1 MNLSKNVY
9 PLAVIAMLSVKNIQK
24 SYTVGEFTQKALNG
38 VSIDFRS
45 TEFVMVLGPSGC
57 GKTTLLNIIGGLDH
71 YDSGD
76 LIIFGKSTKNFKE
89 NEWDMY
95 RNNSIGFVFQTHNL
109 IPHLS
114 VLQNVEM
121 GMTLSGVS
129 AQERHLQAKTVL
141 DKVGLIDHI
150 HKKPNQLSGGQSQRV
165 AIARALANNPDIILA
180 DEPTGSLDSQTSL
193 QIMNLMKEI
202 AKDKLVIMVTHN
214 QEIAHEYATRI
225 IRLKDGEVVDDTSP
239 INIDELP
246 KTTFSLKK
254 TAMSFKTALISSF
267 NNIKTKLGR
276 TLLTAFAG
284 SIGIIGI
291 GLVLSLSNGL
301 DEEITSFEQQT
312 IAGYPISI
320 TSSRIDYE
328 KLRTLGTTN
337 LEKYPDNEFATIYKP
352 ITTASAYVPNVITDR
367 YIQWIED
374 YVQAEGSKYISGVK
388 YVRYMNLSLLRINA
402 NDTVSRIYSEVSTQT
417 TNPTQTLNTS
427 PTGPFFNRLPEGP
440 LLENSYDLLYGAFP
454 VVDINTNTYQAL
466 LVVDDY
472 NRIYVNTLEKLG
484 YTNIGLDEGQQN
496 MFDFDD
502 IVGKKFKLFVGSWSS
517 STSDINNT
525 IDLEI
530 SGIVR
535 LKRGTSVGLF
545 YNGLG
550 VPSSLFDH
558 LYDTYPTE
566 VGTIESIYIYA
577 KNFNDK
583 DIVKEY
589 LDSYNDYY
597 GYDEESVERIEYVD
611 LAGTFTSIVRGVLD
625 TVSIVLIGFA
635 AISLIV
641 SSIMIAIIT
650 YISVLERIKEIGV
663 LRALGA
669 RKKDI
674 SRVFNTENLIIG
686 FFSGFVGVMI
696 SYLLIIPINLII
708 EKYADMPN
716 VANLLPLHAIV
727 LAFISIILAFIS
739 GYVPSQ
745 MAAKK
750 DPVEA
755 LRTE

>member
-1 MNLSKNVY
+1 MHSFGGDF
-9 PLAVIAMLSVKNIQK
+9 MLSVKNISK
-24 SYTVGEFTQKALNG
+24 SYTVGDFTQKALED
-38 VSIDFRS
+38 VSLDFRS
-45 TEFVMVLGPSGC
+45 SEFVMILGPSGC

-71 YDSGD
+71 YDSGE
-76 LIIFGKSTKNFKE
+76 LIILGKSTKDFKE

-109 IPHLS
+109 IPHLN

-129 AQERHLQAKTVL
+129 ARERHNRAKTVL
-141 DKVGLIDHI
+141 ENVGLTEHI
-150 HKKPNQLSGGQSQRV
+150 HKRPNQLSGGQSQRV

-180 DEPTGSLDSQTSL
+180 DEPTGSLDSETSV
-193 QIMNLMKEI
+193 QIMELMKEI

-214 QEIAHEYATRI
+214 TDIAKDYATRI
-225 IRLKDGEVVDDTSP
+225 IRLKDGHKIDDSNP
-239 INIDELP
+239 INLEELP
-246 KTTFSLKK
+246 KSTFSLKK
-254 TAMSFKTALISSF
+254 TAMSFKTALISSL

-291 GLVLSLSNGL
+291 SLVLSLSNGL
-301 DEEITSFEQQT
+301 DEEISSFEQQT

-337 LEKYPDNEFATIYKP
+337 LEKYPEQDYATVYKP
-352 ITTASAYVPNVITDR
+352 VTTSSAYVPNVITEQ
-367 YIQWIED
+367 YIDWVD
-374 YVQAEGSKYISGVK
+374 NYVQNEGKNYVSGVK
-388 YVRYMNLSLLRINA
+388 YVRYMNLSLLRV
-402 NDTVSRIYSEVSTQT
+402 NDNESVSRVYSEVATQT

-427 PTGPFFNRLPEGP
+427 PTGPFFNRLPAGP
-440 LLENSYDLLYGAFP
+440 LLENSYDLLYGSFP
-454 VVDINTNTYQAL
+454 ITDVSTGTYQVL

-484 YTNIGLDEGQQN
+484 YTNVGLEEGQLNQFN
-496 MFDFDD
+496 FED
-502 IVGKKFKLFVGSWSS
+502 IIGKKFKLFIGTWSS
-517 STSDINNT
+517 TTSDINEA

-550 VPSSLFDH
+550 IPSGLFDY
-558 LYDTYPTE
+558 LYESYPSQ
-566 VGTIESIYIYA
+566 VGNIESIYIYA

-583 DIVKEY
+583 DIVKTY

-597 GYDEESVERIEYVD
+597 GYGEESTERIEYVD

-686 FFSGFVGVMI
+686 FFSGFVGILVA
-696 SYLLIIPINLII
+696 YLLIVPINMII
-708 EKYADMPN
+708 ESYTDMPN
-716 VANLLPLHAIV
+716 VANLLPVHAMI
-727 LAFISIILAFIS
+727 LAVISIILAFIS

>member
-1 MNLSKNVY
+1 ML
-9 PLAVIAMLSVKNIQK
+9 LFGGDLMLSIKNISK
-24 SYTVGEFTQKALNG
+24 SYTVGDFTQKALED
-38 VSIDFRS
+38 VSLDFRTS
-45 TEFVMVLGPSGC
+45 EFVMILGPSGC

-71 YDSGD
+71 YDSGEMVI
-76 LIIFGKSTKNFKE
+76 LGKSTKFFNE
-89 NEWDMY
+89 HEWDMY

-129 AQERHLQAKTVL
+129 ARERHHRAKVVL
-141 DKVGLIDHI
+141 ESVGLTEHI
-150 HKKPNQLSGGQSQRV
+150 HKRPNQLSGGQSQRV

-180 DEPTGSLDSQTSL
+180 DEPTGSLDSETSI
-193 QIMNLMKEI
+193 QIMKLMKDI

-214 QEIAHEYATRI
+214 TEIAREYATRI
-225 IRLKDGEVVDDTSP
+225 IRLKDGRKIDDSNS
-239 INIDELP
+239 INLDELP
-246 KTTFSLKK
+246 KSDFSLKK
-254 TAMSFKTALISSF
+254 TAMSFKTALISSL

-276 TLLTAFAG
+276 TILTAFAG
-284 SIGIIGI
+284 AIGIIGI
-291 GLVLSLSNGL
+291 SLVLSLSNGL
-301 DEEITSFEQQT
+301 DEEISSFEQQT

-337 LEKYPDNEFATIYKP
+337 LDKYPEQDYATVYKP
-352 ITTASAYVPNVITDR
+352 VTASSAYIPNVITEQ
-367 YIQWIED
+367 YIDWVND
-374 YVQAEGSKYISGVK
+374 YVQNEGKDFVSGVK
-388 YVRYMNLSLLRINA
+388 YVRYMNLSLLRV
-402 NDTVSRIYSEVSTQT
+402 NDNDSISRIYSEVATQT

-427 PTGPFFNRLPEGP
+427 PTGPFFNRLPAGP
-440 LLENSYDLLYGAFP
+440 LLENSYDLLYGSFP
-454 VVDINTNTYQAL
+454 TINVNSNTYQVL

-484 YTNIGLDEGQQN
+484 YTNVGLDEGQQN
-496 MFDFDD
+496 QFDFED
-502 IVGKKFKLFVGSWSS
+502 IVGKKFKLFIGTWSS
-517 STSDINNT
+517 SSSDINEA

-550 VPSSLFDH
+550 IPSDFFDY
-558 LYDTYPTE
+558 LYESYPSQ
-566 VGTIESIYIYA
+566 VGNIESIYIYA
-577 KNFNDK
+577 KNFKDK
-583 DIVKEY
+583 DVVKTY
-589 LDSYNDYY
+589 LDSYNDYF
-597 GYDEESVERIEYVD
+597 GYDEDSAERIEYVD

-686 FFSGFVGVMI
+686 FISGFVGI
-696 SYLLIIPINLII
+696 SVAYLLIVPINMII
-708 EKYADMPN
+708 ENYTDIPN
-716 VANLLPLHAIV
+716 VANLLPLHAMI
-727 LAFISIILAFIS
+727 LMIISVILAYIS
-739 GYVPSQ
+739 GFIPSQ
-745 MAAKK
+745 LAAKK

>member
-1 MNLSKNVY
+1 
-9 PLAVIAMLSVKNIQK
+9 MLSVKNIKK
-24 SYTVGEFTQKALNG
+24 SYSVGDFTQTALNG
-38 VSIDFRS
+38 VSIDFQS
-45 TEFVMVLGPSGC
+45 SEFVMILGPSGC

-71 YDSGD
+71 YDSGEM
-76 LIIFGKSTKNFKE
+76 IILGKSTRDFHE

-114 VLQNVEM
+114 VMQNVEM

-129 AQERHLQAKTVL
+129 AQERHSQAKLVL
-141 DKVGLIDHI
+141 EKVGLIEHS

-180 DEPTGSLDSQTSL
+180 DEPTGSLDSQTSI
-193 QIMNLMKEI
+193 QIMELMKEI

-214 QEIAHEYATRI
+214 QEIADEYATRI
-225 IRLKDGEVVDDTSP
+225 IRLKDGEVVNDSMPVNLDDF
-239 INIDELP
+239 P
-246 KTTFSLKK
+246 KSTFSLKK
-254 TAMSFKTALISSF
+254 TAMSFKTALISSI
-267 NNIKTKLGR
+267 NNIRTKLGR

-301 DEEITSFEQQT
+301 DQEITSFEQQT

-337 LEKYPDNEFATIYKP
+337 LEKYPEQGYATVYKP
-352 ITTASAYVPNVITDR
+352 VTAASAYVPNVITPQYVD
-367 YIQWIED
+367 WIEN
-374 YVQAEGSKYISGVK
+374 YVQNQGKNYVSGVK
-388 YVRYMNLSLLRINA
+388 YVRYMNMSLLRVNENNTI
-402 NDTVSRIYSEVSTQT
+402 SRIYSELSTQT

-440 LLENSYDLLYGAFP
+440 LLQNSYDLLYGSFP
-454 VVDINTNTYQAL
+454 VIDVENNRYEVL
-466 LVVDDY
+466 LVVDDF

-484 YTNIGLDEGQQN
+484 YTNVGLEEGQN
-496 MFDFDD
+496 NHFDFED
-502 IVGKKFKLFVGSWSS
+502 IVGKKFKLYIGTWSA
-517 STSDINNT
+517 STSDINEA

-550 VPSSLFDH
+550 VPSPLFDH
-558 LYDTYPTE
+558 LYDSFPE
-566 VGTIESIYIYA
+566 QVGNIESVYIYA
-577 KNFNDK
+577 KNFKDK
-583 DIVKEY
+583 DIVKVY
-589 LDSYNDYY
+589 LDSYNDFY
-597 GYDEESVERIEYVD
+597 GYSEDSTERIEYVD

-625 TVSIVLIGFA
+625 TVSIVLVGFA
-635 AISLIV
+635 AISLLV

-663 LRALGA
+663 YRALGA

-686 FFSGFVGVMI
+686 FFSGFVGVI
-696 SYLLIIPINLII
+696 IAYLLVIPINYII

-716 VANLLPLHAIV
+716 VASLNPIHAIV
-727 LAFISIILAFIS
+727 LAVISILLAFIS
-739 GYVPSQ
+739 GYIPAL
-745 MAAKK
+745 MAAKM